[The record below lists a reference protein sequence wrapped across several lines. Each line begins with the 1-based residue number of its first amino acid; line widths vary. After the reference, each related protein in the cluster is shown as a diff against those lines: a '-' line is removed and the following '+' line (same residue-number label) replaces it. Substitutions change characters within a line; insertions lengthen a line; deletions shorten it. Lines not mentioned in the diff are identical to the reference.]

1 MNLKSLSKTNSQKVG
16 FKECKTCKK
25 LKPFEDFY
33 TGINPN
39 GKKYTDR
46 ACRPCA
52 NRERNKR
59 KGKTPQRFIKH
70 LVSQLKY
77 KRKETHIFQIDAN
90 QLIKLYNKQ
99 KGRCALSGEKM
110 THTKDGTGYHYK
122 NISIDRINP
131 KRGYIIENIQLV
143 CYAINMM
150 KWVHSNKDLIKWCE
164 RVAKHKGAGNNESK
178 KQAITGKKRGICPS
192 LH

>member
-1 MNLKSLSKTNSQKVG
+1 
-16 FKECKTCKK
+16 
-25 LKPFEDFY
+25 
-33 TGINPN
+33 
-39 GKKYTDR
+39 
-46 ACRPCA
+46 
-52 NRERNKR
+52 
-59 KGKTPQRFIKH
+59 
-70 LVSQLKY
+70 
-77 KRKETHIFQIDAN
+77 
-90 QLIKLYNKQ
+90 
-99 KGRCALSGEKM
+99 M

-164 RVAKHKGAGNNESK
+164 RVAKHKGKGNNESK
-178 KQAITGKKRGICPS
+178 KQAITGKERRIRSS